1 MSKLDVFST
10 FQPLDLKLIKSEDGG
25 KVYKISGIA
34 TTEHTD
40 TAGEIILQ
48 NGIDWSYCLSSGSFN
63 YDHSNLPAHILGAPQ
78 SVQMVKHNGKSATKI
93 SGILYGDKQIVK
105 DLVENVK
112 LMRSTKSG
120 RSLGFSIEGQVIQR
134 DNKNPK
140 IITRAKVLNVSLTHQ
155 PANQEATVQLVKNI
169 LANMEN
175 KESMNKSEYD
185 DLPMTYKQSKMLEE
199 YSLKLCDLLKSLPM
213 DADLPEWVQSKITK
227 ALDYLQA
234 SYHYLE
240 IEMKEGMMDK
250 DVNPDY
256 LESLEEESVVAPQDV
271 EPPAYDRDNDYP
283 QDFEMEKGYKRKSDD
298 EMDKMDRKQMIEYAR
313 FLEGISKEM
322 IEYEDGESPES
333 KAKKLLEV
341 HPELK
346 DPEIMAEIHS
356 QMDKMSDMSAIQPE
370 SLEDDVASEAPQM
383 NMGEEDKKEDEEDE
397 LSLEELK
404 RLIEEMLKLNL
415 PVEMIKEKIDK
426 YGYGK

>member
-10 FQPLDLKLIKSEDGG
+10 FQPLDLKLLKSEDGG

-34 TTEHTD
+34 TTEHED

-48 NGIDWSYCLSSGSFN
+48 NGIDWSYCLKSGSFN
-63 YDHSNLPAHILGAPQ
+63 YDHSNLPGHILGAPQ
-78 SVQMVKHNGKSATKI
+78 RIKSVKHNGKAATEI

-120 RSLGFSIEGQVIQR
+120 RSLGFSIEGQVISR
-134 DNKNPK
+134 DNRNPK

-175 KESMNKSEYD
+175 KTDMNKNSEYH
-185 DLPMTYKQSKMLEE
+185 DLPMTYKQSKMLED
-199 YSLKLCDLLKSLPM
+199 YSMKLCALLKSMPM

-227 ALDYLQA
+227 SLDYLQV

-240 IEMKEGMMDK
+240 QEMKEDMMDK
-250 DVNPDY
+250 DVSPEY
-256 LESLEEESVVAPQDV
+256 LDSLEEESVVSPEDVDAP
-271 EPPAYDRDNDYP
+271 EYDRDNNYP
-283 QDFEMEKGYKRKSDD
+283 QDFEMEKGYKYKTDE
-298 EMDKMDRKQMIEYAR
+298 EMDKMDRKQMVEYAR
-313 FLEGISKEM
+313 FLEGLKKEK
-322 IEYEDGESPES
+322 IDYEDGESPES

-370 SLEDDVASEAPQM
+370 SLEDDEQPLASEDTSM
-383 NMGEEDKKEDEEDE
+383 NMGEPDEEKSYDKMDD
-397 LSLEELK
+397 EELK
-404 RLIEEMLKLNL
+404 KLIEEMIKLGL
-415 PVEMIKEKIDK
+415 PVDVMKEYIDK
-426 YGYGK
+426 YK

>member
-48 NGIDWSYCLSSGSFN
+48 NGIDWSYCLKSGSFN

-78 SVQMVKHNGKSATKI
+78 SVEKVKHNGKSATKI

-120 RSLGFSIEGQVIQR
+120 RSLGFSIEGQVMER
-134 DNKNPK
+134 DRKNPK

-169 LANMEN
+169 LKSMEN
-175 KESMNKSEYD
+175 KTEMNKSDEYQD
-185 DLPMTYKQSKMLEE
+185 KPMSLRQSKLICDYAEKMVSLLEG
-199 YSLKLCDLLKSLPM
+199 KPD
-213 DADLPEWVQSKITK
+213 DVDLPEWVQSKINTCK
-227 ALDYLQA
+227 EYMQA

-240 IEMKEGMMDK
+240 EEMKK

-256 LESLEEESVVAPQDV
+256 LDSLEEESVVSPEDV
-271 EPPAYDRDNDYP
+271 KVPDLDRDNDYP
-283 QDFEMEKGYKRKSDD
+283 QKFEMEKAYKYSKED
-298 EMDKMDRKQMIEYAR
+298 MDKMDRKEIYEYVR
-313 FLEGISKEM
+313 FLEGLKKEQC
-322 IEYEDGESPES
+322 ETHKKEDCEEC
-333 KAKKLLEV
+333 
-341 HPELK
+341 
-346 DPEIMAEIHS
+346 
-356 QMDKMSDMSAIQPE
+356 MDKFSDLSAIQPE
-370 SLEDDVASEAPQM
+370 SLEDDIADEGPKM
-383 NMGEEDKKEDEEDE
+383 NMGEDDSDEKEKVIE
-397 LSLEELK
+397 LEGLTMEELK
-404 RLIEEMLKLNL
+404 ELLKEMFKLNL
-415 PVEMIKEKIDK
+415 PVEMIKEYIRRYSHK
-426 YGYGK
+426 